1 MKKLIFACLTLTAL
15 GAATTPL
22 KAQEQ
27 TQVEGDTAIMQSITQ
42 EVDQMGENNRVY
54 QRGTM
59 RNSTYTGGAGSTGV
73 MQEGRSSTIQTG
85 TGNRSRSEFLIE
97 NNSTS
102 MPARVRRSR

>member
-27 TQVEGDTAIMQSITQ
+27 TQVEADTAVMQTVTQ
-42 EVDQMGENNRVY
+42 EAIQTGENNEVL

-59 RNSTYTGGAGSTGV
+59 LN
-73 MQEGRSSTIQTG
+73 RSSNGGVGSIGIVQDAYSGTVQEG
-85 TGNRSRSEFLIE
+85 TGNRSRQDFRIE
-97 NNSTS
+97 NRSSNG
-102 MPARVRRSR
+102 PARVRRSR